1 MLSPATAHPAHT
13 AGSLSD
19 VYARVRSE
27 SEALVVPLSAE
38 DCQVQSMPDASPAKW
53 HLAHVSWFFEQFVL
67 TSDSGYSPFHGKFS
81 YLFNSYYYSV
91 GEMHLRPSRGLLTR
105 PSLEEILAYRAHVD
119 EAMRQLMAERT
130 DDAGLAAL
138 VTLGLNH
145 EQQHQELLLM
155 DLKHLL
161 SCNPLKP
168 AYQTDSAPDASS
180 GPATQFISHPG
191 GVHEIGADGSTFCF
205 DNETPRHR
213 VWVDPFEMADRPVTN
228 AEYRAFI
235 EDGGYRDTELWLADG
250 WATIQREGWERP
262 LYWEPDLDREFT
274 LHGIQPIDPAAP
286 VCHLS
291 YFEADAYARWAD
303 ARLPNEAEWEIMSAD
318 GPTTVD
324 PGRPQSLQPR
334 AGSCGEVW
342 EWTASGYQ
350 PYPGFRPLGGSL
362 GEYNGKFMVS
372 QMVLRGAAC
381 VTPTGHARP
390 SYRNFYYPH
399 QRWQFAGFRLARN
412 AG

>member
-1 MLSPATAHPAHT
+1 MPSPATARPAHP

-19 VYARVRSE
+19 FYARVRSE

-168 AYQTDSAPDASS
+168 AYQTDSAAVAAS

-291 YFEADAYARWAD
+291 YFEADAYARWAGRPAAQRSRMGD
-303 ARLPNEAEWEIMSAD
+303 HVRRGPHHGGSRPAAVSATSRRILRRSLGMDRERLSALSRLS
-318 GPTTVD
+318 P
-324 PGRPQSLQPR
+324 PGRLAGRVQRQIHGQPD
-334 AGSCGEVW
+334 G
-342 EWTASGYQ
+342 ASRRRLRHAH
-350 PYPGFRPLGGSL
+350 RPPPAEL
-362 GEYNGKFMVS
+362 
-372 QMVLRGAAC
+372 
-381 VTPTGHARP
+381 P
-390 SYRNFYYPH
+390 
-399 QRWQFAGFRLARN
+399 
-412 AG
+412 